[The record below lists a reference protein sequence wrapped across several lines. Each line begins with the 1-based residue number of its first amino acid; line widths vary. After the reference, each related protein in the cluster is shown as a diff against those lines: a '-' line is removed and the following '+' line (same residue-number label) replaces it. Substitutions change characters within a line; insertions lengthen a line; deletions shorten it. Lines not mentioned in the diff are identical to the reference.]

1 MIFAVYGLFMLA
13 FMLYLGIRFVQ
24 VLVKMR
30 KPVVFPVTKEEWEGI
45 RMIPQKPL
53 GSPTISGQKMAVWF
67 NSLFIL
73 FLSIVTIVEIAMLKR
88 NLFTLFVLVPAL
100 FNLPKLWNLFVVQE
114 QGILCGARFVP
125 WHKIQSYQFIPIDIH
140 HRFYGHSTELN
151 KGYELMIQTKLS
163 AVSCLVTTEAVKGKL
178 AEMLDE
184 QIGNNF

>member
-1 MIFAVYGLFMLA
+1 MRFVVYGLFMLA
-13 FMLYLGIRFVQ
+13 FMLYLGFRFVR

-30 KPVVFPVTKEEWEGI
+30 KPVVFPVTKEEWSGI
-45 RMIPQKPL
+45 RMLPQKPL
-53 GSPTISGQKMAVWF
+53 GLPTIYGQKMAVLF

-73 FLSIVTIVEIAMLKR
+73 FLSIVTIVEIALLKR

-100 FNLPKLWNLFVVQE
+100 LNLPKLWNLFVVQE
-114 QGILCGARFVP
+114 DGILCGARFIP

-140 HRFYGHSTELN
+140 HRFYGYSSELN

-184 QIGNNF
+184 HMGNNF